1 MIIGYTLLVS
11 SNVASW
17 KNPQTKWLG
26 KSSMNL
32 WSMHERFPIAI
43 CDYGWGSFFLRIMS
57 GLWFVWPQTG
67 SLGTVDEV
75 LSFDD
80 WLGRFETSSGIVPV
94 LLCQRSRR
102 TGWAWAKCLSTGP
115 KQSLKKP
122 YWKSAKVTRDDG
134 WIWSGTLEPNL
145 FFLDLFHTLW

>member
-1 MIIGYTLLVS
+1 MS

-32 WSMHERFPIAI
+32 WSMHERFPIAT

-57 GLWFVWPQTG
+57 GWWFVGPQTG
-67 SLGTVDEV
+67 SLGTVDQV
-75 LSFDD
+75 LLFDD
-80 WLGRFETSSGIVPV
+80 WLGRFETSSGTVPV

-102 TGWAWAKCLSTGP
+102 TGWAWAKCFSTGP
-115 KQSLKKP
+115 KNPWRSHTGSLQ
-122 YWKSAKVTRDDG
+122 KSPEMMVRYGREHWNKTSFS
-134 WIWSGTLEPNL
+134 WICSIPSW
-145 FFLDLFHTLW
+145 